1 MPQQHETTDALWNL
15 REAFAR
21 RTGTHARDWHLVFKA
36 RYGMR
41 EVFRTLREERGD
53 GRVVT
58 TLFTG
63 CTAVDSITSSG
74 LTPGY
79 ADIDPAILTV
89 DAEAL
94 ALDGAVHAVIDQH
107 SYGMIDEAKSAACAA
122 KAHAA
127 GALYV
132 EDSAHCVARMARDA
146 SGAPLA
152 DISIH
157 SIGIEKQLGVG
168 FGGAIWVN
176 PGMEDQALYDALTR
190 AFDALQPLPGR
201 IDAAA
206 QHYSLQNRVLAHL
219 PHGLSR
225 TLRARLTASGRLEP
239 PVADMERAGR
249 LPYPG
254 YLPSPRIA
262 QRILDTFPTLDADEA
277 CRREWTRGY
286 LEELGNL
293 DGLEIPGA
301 VYGAARDQSLI
312 RFPIVLPS
320 EEAADPLIAELRAS
334 GLYCVDWYRMPFYP
348 GALDLSAYG
357 MSKEDPRYRAFRA
370 RYGGV
375 VGLPTDIDIARL
387 PEAVAIV
394 RRHVERR
401 A

>member
-74 LTPGY
+74 LTPSY

-94 ALDGAVHAVIDQH
+94 ALDESVHAVIDQH
-107 SYGMIDEAKSAACAA
+107 SYGMIDEAKIAACAA

-176 PGMEDQALYDALTR
+176 PDMEYQALRDALTR

-219 PHGLSR
+219 PHGLSHS
-225 TLRARLTASGRLEP
+225 LRARLTASGRLEP
-239 PVADMERAGR
+239 PWPTWSAPDASPTRIPPEPADRPAHPRRFPHARRGRGMPQGMDPR
-249 LPYPG
+249 LPRGAREPRRPRDPG
-254 YLPSPRIA
+254 RGVRRGARPVAHPLPYRA
-262 QRILDTFPTLDADEA
+262 AERGG
-277 CRREWTRGY
+277 RRPPHRR
-286 LEELGNL
+286 
-293 DGLEIPGA
+293 
-301 VYGAARDQSLI
+301 AAR
-312 RFPIVLPS
+312 
-320 EEAADPLIAELRAS
+320 LR
-334 GLYCVDWYRMPFYP
+334 LYCVDWYRMPFYP

-357 MSKEDPRYRAFRA
+357 MSKDDPRYRAFRA

-394 RRHVERR
+394 RRHIERR